1 MLGIFLQKSQTKM
14 DLLYSSPLA
23 LTFQYL
29 SRWFY
34 KETPL
39 RNLFKEFF
47 EADRRNVDLGYDS
60 KTDEAEDYDFVVG
73 KKNCVFV
80 FILIDKLYLNR

>member
-1 MLGIFLQKSQTKM
+1 MSLQKSQTKM

-34 KETPL
+34 KETPV
-39 RNLFKEFF
+39 RSLFKEFF
-47 EADRRNVDLGYDS
+47 EADRRNTDLGCDS
-60 KTDEAEDYDFVVG
+60 KKEEDEEYDFIVG
-73 KKNCVFV
+73 KIFLRFK
-80 FILIDKLYLNR
+80 